1 MTIHITA
8 MAVYTCTYDNNN
20 NKIKRLILSYI
31 TDVKHLVVRNL
42 DN

>member
-1 MTIHITA
+1 MTIHISA
-8 MAVYTCTYDNNN
+8 MAVYICTYDNN